1 MAIDQT
7 IVQWFPMRVA
17 YHREF
22 QVRDELQ
29 RLSVEH
35 FLPLKWSLRTYGGH
49 LRRVQVPALNYI
61 FVHSSQQAITELK
74 MYNKELTNMRYKM
87 NVHHD
92 GSVPAD
98 IMTVSDKEMNNFM
111 LATLHADHQ
120 LKYLTYTDFF
130 EKEGR
135 KVRIADGNFM
145 GVEGEIKRIKK
156 DRCVV
161 VTIRGIAAV
170 ALQVP
175 FDQLEFI

>member
-7 IVQWFPMRVA
+7 VVQWFPMRVA

-61 FVHSSQQAITELK
+61 FVHSSQQVITDLK
-74 MYNKELTNMRYKM
+74 MYNKELANMRYKM

-98 IMTVSDKEMNNFM
+98 IMTISDKEMNNFM
-111 LATLHADHQ
+111 LATQHADHQ
-120 LKYLTYTDFF
+120 LKYLTY
-130 EKEGR
+130 
-135 KVRIADGNFM
+135 IIDGVFA